1 MKGFLYPKNGFSRR
15 WRRRGRDDPDF
26 IKLGVSKRRS
36 ISSKERKRLNELR
49 SETEPGMTKRFEILD
64 HTADIGIIVHGENL
78 KALFENAGEA
88 FFHLITDL
96 RKVRRRTER
105 RINLGGES
113 LDRLMVDWLSELLYL
128 HDVENLLFKGFN
140 VESVGEDGLR
150 AIVKGEPFQ
159 EGVHVIKTEVK
170 AVTYH
175 QIEVRQENGRW
186 RAQVIF
192 DL

>member
-1 MKGFLYPKNGFSRR
+1 MGEGKGG
-15 WRRRGRDDPDF
+15 G
-26 IKLGVSKRRS
+26 G
-36 ISSKERKRLNELR
+36 KEIEVA
-49 SETEPGMTKRFEILD
+49 MKRFEILD

-128 HDVENLLFKGFN
+128 HDVENLLFKGFD

-150 AIVKGEPFQ
+150 AIVKGEPFL

>member
-1 MKGFLYPKNGFSRR
+1 ME
-15 WRRRGRDDPDF
+15 
-26 IKLGVSKRRS
+26 LG
-36 ISSKERKRLNELR
+36 
-49 SETEPGMTKRFEILD
+49 MMKRFEILD

-78 KALFENAGEA
+78 NALFENAGEA

-96 RKVRRRTER
+96 RKVRRRIER
-105 RINLGGES
+105 RIDIGGES

-128 HDVENLLFKGFN
+128 HDAENLLFKGFK
-140 VESVGEDGLR
+140 VDSVGEDGLK

-186 RAQVIF
+186 RGQIIF
-192 DL
+192 DLCR